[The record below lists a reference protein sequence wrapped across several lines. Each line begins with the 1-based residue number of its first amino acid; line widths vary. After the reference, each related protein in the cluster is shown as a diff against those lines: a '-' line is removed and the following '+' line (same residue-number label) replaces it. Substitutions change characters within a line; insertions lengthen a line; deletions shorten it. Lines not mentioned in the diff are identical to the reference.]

1 MEGNSQILEFGK
13 ESEEGQR
20 FLDSTDEET
29 EERADSGKSLKFR
42 RLCLEN
48 WRNFPSVNIAIQDRM
63 FLVGQNASGKSNL
76 LDAFRFLRDLAVP
89 GGGFHQAVTDRG
101 GVGAMRSLSA
111 RRHSEIEI
119 TASLEDENTGE
130 TWEYSLAFNQDINR
144 TPQVKKELVTLG
156 GKILLERPNDQDK
169 NDPDLLKQTHLEQS
183 IVNKEFRKIVEFFKT
198 IHYSHVVPQLVRNP
212 SLLSGAAI
220 EPYGEDLLEQM
231 ARTQEKTLNSRLGR
245 IKEAISL
252 VGPQLEEL
260 ELVIESATTPHLRG
274 KYKHW
279 RSQGVWHTEKQ
290 FSDGTLRLIGLLWAL
305 MERKGPLL
313 LEEPEISLHASAVRE
328 LPQLLAATQFK
339 NGRQIFISTHSGD
352 MFHDSDIALD
362 EVLILRHFK
371 EGSIIEQASL
381 DKIDYEK
388 QDSDMPLSDIIIP
401 LTEAKLVTQLSLIW
415 EG

>member
-1 MEGNSQILEFGK
+1 MEATSQILEFGK
-13 ESEEGQR
+13 ESEEGER
-20 FLDSTDEET
+20 FLDSAGEET
-29 EERADSGKSLKFR
+29 KERADSGKSLKFR

-48 WRNFPSVNIAIQDRM
+48 WRNFPSADIAIQDRM

-111 RRHSEIEI
+111 RRPSEIVI
-119 TASLEDENTGE
+119 TVFLEDEDADE
-130 TWEYSLAFNQDINR
+130 SWEYSLAFNQDINR
-144 TPQVKKELVTLG
+144 TPQVKKESVKLDG
-156 GKILLERPNDQDK
+156 EIILERPNAQDS

-183 IVNKEFRKIVEFFKT
+183 IVNKEFRKIVEFFRT

-212 SLLSGAAI
+212 SLLAGALI
-220 EPYGEDLLEQM
+220 EPYGEDLLKQM
-231 ARTQEKTLNSRLGR
+231 AGTQTRTLDSRLKR

-260 ELVIESATTPHLRG
+260 ELVIESGATPHLHG

-279 RSQGVWHTEKQ
+279 RSRDDWHTEKQ

-313 LEEPEISLHASAVRE
+313 LEEPEISLHSSAVRE
-328 LPQLLAATQFK
+328 LPQLLASTQFK

-352 MFHDSDIALD
+352 MLYDTDIALG
-362 EVLILRHFK
+362 EVLILRHF
-371 EGSIIEQASL
+371 EDGSIIEPASQNDRNREML
-381 DKIDYEK
+381 ERGI
-388 QDSDMPLSDIIIP
+388 SLSDIIIP
-401 LTEAKLVTQLSLIW
+401 QTEAKSVTQLSLSW

>member
-1 MEGNSQILEFGK
+1 MEANSQILEFGK

-20 FLDSTDEET
+20 FLDSADEGT

-48 WRNFPSVNIAIQDRM
+48 WRNFPSVEIAVQDRM

-119 TASLEDENTGE
+119 TVSLEDENTGE
-130 TWEYSLAFNQDINR
+130 TWDYSLAFNQDINR

-183 IVNKEFRKIVEFFKT
+183 IVNKDFRKILEFFRT

-212 SLLSGAAI
+212 SLLSGSAI

-231 ARTQEKTLNSRLGR
+231 ARTQAKTLNSRLKR
-245 IKEAISL
+245 IKGAISL

-260 ELVIESATTPHLRG
+260 ELVIEAGTTPHLRG

-279 RSQGVWHTEKQ
+279 KSQKAWHTEKQ

-305 MERKGPLL
+305 MEKKGPLL
-313 LEEPEISLHASAVRE
+313 LEEPEISLHSSAVRE
-328 LPQLLAATQFK
+328 LPQLLASTQFK

-352 MFHDSDIALD
+352 MLHDTDIALG
-362 EVLILRHFK
+362 EVLILRHF
-371 EGSIIEQASL
+371 EDGSIIEPASQNDRNREML
-381 DKIDYEK
+381 KRGI
-388 QDSDMPLSDIIIP
+388 SLSDIIIP
-401 LTEAKLVTQLSLIW
+401 QTEAKSVTQLSLSW

>member
-1 MEGNSQILEFGK
+1 MEATSQILEFGK
-13 ESEEGQR
+13 ESEEGER
-20 FLDSTDEET
+20 FLDSADEET
-29 EERADSGKSLKFR
+29 KERADSGKSLKFR

-48 WRNFPSVNIAIQDRM
+48 WRNFPSVDIAIQDRM

-111 RRHSEIEI
+111 RRPSEIVI
-119 TASLEDENTGE
+119 TVFLENEGNDES
-130 TWEYSLAFNQDINR
+130 WEYNLAFNQDINR
-144 TPQVKKELVTLG
+144 TPQVKKESVKLDG
-156 GKILLERPNDQDK
+156 DILFERPNEQDS

-183 IVNKEFRKIVEFFKT
+183 IVNKEFRKIVEFFRT

-231 ARTQEKTLNSRLGR
+231 AQTQEKTLNSRLKR

-260 ELVIESATTPHLRG
+260 ELVIESGTTPHLRG

-279 RSQGVWHTEKQ
+279 RSQGAWHTEKQ

-305 MERKGPLL
+305 MEKKGPLL
-313 LEEPEISLHASAVRE
+313 LEEPEISLHSSAVRE
-328 LPQLLAATQFK
+328 LPQLLASTQFK

-352 MFHDSDIALD
+352 MLYDTDIALG
-362 EVLILRHFK
+362 EVLILRHF
-371 EGSIIEQASL
+371 EDGSAIEPASQNDRNREML
-381 DKIDYEK
+381 ERGI
-388 QDSDMPLSDIIIP
+388 SLSDIIIP
-401 LTEAKLVTQLSLIW
+401 QTEAKSVTQLSLSW